1 MSHIYKEIINKIHDK
16 IKHVEEKATLYSYYL
31 HGKDYDAKRKDYLA
45 TTIMMQNQPFDLSI
59 EDNKEF
65 YLLMGLVVRL
75 YS

>member
-1 MSHIYKEIINKIHDK
+1 MERIIMN
-16 IKHVEEKATLYSYYL
+16 
-31 HGKDYDAKRKDYLA
+31 YDAKRKDYLA

-59 EDNKEF
+59 QDNKEF